1 MLKNSFFLVILLLVL
16 VSCDKKRV
24 FDQYQSVGQSWHKD
38 SLVTFIYNQKDTLS
52 KHNLFITLRNNKNY
66 PFNNLFLIVEM
77 EEPSKNVLVD
87 TLEYQMATAD
97 GTLLGEG
104 MTDTKENKLYYKE
117 NFVFKKSGEY
127 QITILQA
134 VRQTGK
140 IEGIEKLEG
149 VTDIGFR
156 IEKAE

>member
-1 MLKNSFFLVILLLVL
+1 MLKNSFFLVILLLIL

-149 VTDIGFR
+149 VTDVGFR

>member
-149 VTDIGFR
+149 VTDVGFR

>member
-1 MLKNSFFLVILLLVL
+1 MLKNSFFLVILLIVFA
-16 VSCDKKRV
+16 SCDKNRV
-24 FDQYQSVGQSWHKD
+24 FDEYQAVGQSWHKD
-38 SLVTFIYNQKDTLS
+38 SLVSFVFNQKDTLS

-77 EEPSKNVLVD
+77 EDPSKKILVD
-87 TLEYQMATAD
+87 TLEYQMATPE
-97 GTLLGEG
+97 GELLGEG
-104 MTDTKENKLYYKE
+104 ITDTKENKLYYKE
-117 NFVFKKSGEY
+117 NFVFKKSGKY
-127 QITILQA
+127 RINILQA

-149 VTDIGFR
+149 VTDVGFR

>member
-97 GTLLGEG
+97 GILLGEG

-149 VTDIGFR
+149 VTDVGFR

>member
-52 KHNLFITLRNNKNY
+52 KHNLFITMRNNKKY

-149 VTDIGFR
+149 VTDVGFR

>member
-1 MLKNSFFLVILLLVL
+1 MLKNSFFLVILLLIL

-38 SLVTFIYNQKDTLS
+38 SLVTFLYNQKDTLS

-149 VTDIGFR
+149 VTDVGFR

>member
-52 KHNLFITLRNNKNY
+52 KHNLFITLRNNKKY

-149 VTDIGFR
+149 VTDVGFR

>member
-1 MLKNSFFLVILLLVL
+1 
-16 VSCDKKRV
+16 V

-52 KHNLFITLRNNKNY
+52 KHNLFITLRNNKKY

-149 VTDIGFR
+149 VTDVGFR